1 MFLNIVQNALPQS
14 MEDTTTIIVALKI
27 QLEYKN
33 VFQTGKVCVHN
44 VMKALKELCS
54 RNLYKSENTSISR
67 NWDNILQS
75 TLKTKMK

>member
-14 MEDTTTIIVALKI
+14 MEDTTTIFVALKI

-54 RNLYKSENTSISR
+54 RHLSKSESININR
-67 NWDNILQS
+67 N
-75 TLKTKMK
+75 